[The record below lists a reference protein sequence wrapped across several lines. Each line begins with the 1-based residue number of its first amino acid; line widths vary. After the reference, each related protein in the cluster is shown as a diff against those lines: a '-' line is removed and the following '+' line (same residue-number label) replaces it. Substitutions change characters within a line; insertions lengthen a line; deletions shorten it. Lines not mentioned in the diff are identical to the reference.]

1 MLKINY
7 QQKKKLVKVRK
18 KFNIFIPGLI
28 TGGSGNDPAG
38 IVTYTAIG
46 ATTGYSLLWL
56 MLLSTPMMIEVQNM
70 AAKLAV
76 ITEKSLPEII
86 KSIYSKKTA
95 VLIVTLLVIVNIIT
109 IGADLQGLSE
119 ILAIITKSK
128 AVYFDAPLT
137 ALIAYL
143 VIFRSYKTIKK
154 VLVFF
159 SSVLSVYIIS
169 AVLSKPDMGKM
180 LINTFIPNIKLK
192 MAYILAA
199 LGLLGTT
206 ISPYLLFWQSSQ
218 EREEQKTVVQVEEVK
233 LGTVI
238 GMIYSNIIAYA
249 IIVASAAEFFGKD
262 IELNTVKSAA
272 IALRPFAGEY
282 AFLLFSI
289 GIIFSGLLA
298 IPVLAGSAAY
308 AVANTFGWREG
319 LKNKVSDAK
328 GFYAVFF
335 GALVIGNFI
344 QFLSISTVDALYY
357 SQILDGILIPII
369 VGILLLL
376 CNKNEILKEHTN
388 GLWSNLFATITLII
402 TGSLSIIMFY
412 QMTFGK

>member
-1 MLKINY
+1 MKLKY
-7 QQKKKLVKVRK
+7 REKRKLAAARRN
-18 KFNIFIPGLI
+18 FNRFIPGLI

-38 IVTYTAIG
+38 IVTYTAVG

-56 MLLSTPMMIEVQNM
+56 LLLSTPMMIEVQNM

-76 ITEKSLPEII
+76 VTEKSLPEII
-86 KSIYSKKTA
+86 KSIYSKKVTIF
-95 VLIVTLLVIVNIIT
+95 IVTLLVIVNIIT

-119 ILAIITKSK
+119 ILAIITNSK

-143 VIFRSYKTIKK
+143 VIFRSYRTVKK

-159 SSVLSVYIIS
+159 SSILSVYIIS
-169 AVLSKPDMGKM
+169 AIVAKPDIGKM
-180 LINTFIPNIKLK
+180 VINTFIPHIKANLSF
-192 MAYILAA
+192 IIAA

-233 LGTVI
+233 LGTVV
-238 GMIYSNIIAYA
+238 GMVYSNLVAYA
-249 IIVASAAEFFGKD
+249 IIVAAAAEFFGKNVKLD
-262 IELNTVKSAA
+262 TVKDAA
-272 IALRPFAGEY
+272 LALKPFAGEY
-282 AFLLFSI
+282 AFALFSI

-319 LKNKVSDAK
+319 LKNRVSDAK

-335 GALVIGNFI
+335 GALVIGSFM
-344 QFLSISTVDALYY
+344 QFFSISTVDALYY
-357 SQILDGILIPII
+357 SQVLDGILIPII

-376 CNKNEILKEHTN
+376 CNKKELLGKYTN
-388 GLWSNLFATITLII
+388 GIWSNVFGFITFFI
-402 TGSLSIIMFY
+402 TAILSVIMVY
-412 QMTFGK
+412 QMVSGK